1 MRVIGTLAIYGGS
14 AMLSLW
20 IIMKV
25 FALASFIGLMLL
37 LAIVGLIMYAMVKSA
52 VKGEG

>member
-1 MRVIGTLAIYGGS
+1 MRAIAMLAIYGGS

-25 FALASFIGLMLL
+25 FALASFIGLVLL
-37 LAIVGLIMYAMVKSA
+37 VTIVGLIMYAMVKSA